1 MQSHKLS
8 RRRFL
13 QPDGG
18 LVCGVAAGH
27 PYLFRFPE
35 LLHPGDRHDWGEGVR
50 ARARREGRGV
60 RRERTAV
67 SSTLSARKQRNDR
80 RQNRGVRSF
89 FHS

>member
-35 LLHPGDRHDWGEGVR
+35 LLHPGNRHDWGEGV
-50 ARARREGRGV
+50 EGRG
-60 RRERTAV
+60 ERA
-67 SSTLSARKQRNDR
+67 
-80 RQNRGVRSF
+80 G
-89 FHS
+89 